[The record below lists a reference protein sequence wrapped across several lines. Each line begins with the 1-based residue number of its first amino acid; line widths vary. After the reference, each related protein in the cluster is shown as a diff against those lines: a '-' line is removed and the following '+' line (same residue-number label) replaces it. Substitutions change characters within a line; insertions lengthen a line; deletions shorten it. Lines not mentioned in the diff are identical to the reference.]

1 MSSHFRKKTQWQII
15 WRGSGPHVGAHPYG
29 HQHCCTDLNLG
40 EDLGVAISFCFP
52 DFGLYLLNDFDFSLI
67 ASQ

>member
-1 MSSHFRKKTQWQII
+1 MSSHFRKKTQWQMI

-29 HQHCCTDLNLG
+29 HQLCCTDLNLG
-40 EDLGVAISFCFP
+40 EDLRVAISFCFP
-52 DFGLYLLNDFDFSLI
+52 DSGLYLLNGFDFSLI